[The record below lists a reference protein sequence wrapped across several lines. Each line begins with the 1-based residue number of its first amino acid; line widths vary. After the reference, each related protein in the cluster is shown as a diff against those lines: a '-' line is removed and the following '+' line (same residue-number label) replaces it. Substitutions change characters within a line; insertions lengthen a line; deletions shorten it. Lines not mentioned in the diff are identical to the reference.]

1 MSGLPRPS
9 PVALDKK
16 MGRLETWVADRWGHL
31 LVSAA
36 RPLPAIDGL
45 LAATT
50 QHHDMT
56 LVSRN
61 VKDFIGLNLDIINPW
76 DVQEG

>member
-1 MSGLPRPS
+1 
-9 PVALDKK
+9 
-16 MGRLETWVADRWGHL
+16 
-31 LVSAA
+31 
-36 RPLPAIDGL
+36 
-45 LAATT
+45 
-50 QHHDMT
+50 MT

>member
-1 MSGLPRPS
+1 LLPI
-9 PVALDKK
+9 D
-16 MGRLETWVADRWGHL
+16 THVADRWGRL
-31 LVSAA
+31 LASAA

-45 LAATT
+45 LAATAL
-50 QHHDMT
+50 HHDMT

-61 VKDFIGLNLDIINPW
+61 VKDFIGLNLEIINPW

>member
-1 MSGLPRPS
+1 MTLNSNAIKAWRARS
-9 PVALDKK
+9 SY
-16 MGRLETWVADRWGHL
+16 EL
-31 LVSAA
+31 LASAA

-45 LAATT
+45 LAATAL
-50 QHHDMT
+50 HHDMT

-76 DVQEG
+76 DVQ